1 MADILGMADEAGP
14 DDHWEPRPPRPWQ
27 LPAPLAIF
35 SLALAI
41 MCLEGTQYLRGSTYT
56 NYFVT
61 SRIYSVDGEGGPST
75 GWITVGAFLS
85 AAFALVPLLA
95 AWRGSRRVTEE
106 DPAWVGTALRGA
118 LLLSVLGLALRLA
131 AAVIIATSA
140 DGSAGLQLGFY
151 S

>member
-61 SRIYSVDGEGGPST
+61 GGFYSSDGEGGPDT

-85 AAFALVPLLA
+85 AAIALIPLLA
-95 AWRGSRRVTEE
+95 AWRGSRRLIDE
-106 DPAWVGTALRGA
+106 DPPWVGTTLRAA
-118 LLLSVLGLALRLA
+118 LLLSVLALVLRLA
-131 AAVIIATSA
+131 AAVIIATSS
-140 DGSAGLQLGFY
+140 DGSGGLQLSFY